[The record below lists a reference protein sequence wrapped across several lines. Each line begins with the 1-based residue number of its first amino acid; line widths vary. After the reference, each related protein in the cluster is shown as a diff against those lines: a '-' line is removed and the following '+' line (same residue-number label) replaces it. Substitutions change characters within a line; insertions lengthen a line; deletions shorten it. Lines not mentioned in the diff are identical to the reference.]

1 MPRDHA
7 EVARL
12 EAEAEARGGLKEG
25 AMVTLANGQSAMVRR
40 VDAEGVTLDCNHPLA
55 GAPLAIRLKV
65 VSLVRG
71 MGLSPSSNLRATHH
85 Q

>member
-1 MPRDHA
+1 
-7 EVARL
+7 
-12 EAEAEARGGLKEG
+12 
-25 AMVTLANGQSAMVRR
+25 MVTLANGQSAMVRR